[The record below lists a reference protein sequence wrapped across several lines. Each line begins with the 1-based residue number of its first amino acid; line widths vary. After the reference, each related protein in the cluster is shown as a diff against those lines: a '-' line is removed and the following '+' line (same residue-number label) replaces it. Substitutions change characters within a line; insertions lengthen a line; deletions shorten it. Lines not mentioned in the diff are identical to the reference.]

1 MKRGI
6 YRSFAEF
13 AGKDNRFF
21 EEVAIL
27 SFLKK
32 ITIRWDR
39 VKKTDTFPFNIPAI
53 KSLQVLDTDFNVV
66 FFVGE
71 NGTGKS
77 TLLEAIGSK
86 CGFGTLG
93 GNKNYV
99 FEDSDSLSL
108 EKFLTL
114 AWLPKVTNGFFL
126 RAETFYDFACRLDQM
141 AREDGGV
148 VYAPYGGNSLNEQSH
163 GEAFLALFNNHFN
176 RQGLYI
182 LDEPEAALSPQRQ
195 FAFLRIINQLEQR
208 GKAQFIIAT
217 HSPIIMAYP
226 GAVIYSFDGTRV
238 SRINYEETE
247 HYQLTKA
254 FLNDRE
260 RFLMH
265 LFAD

>member
-1 MKRGI
+1 M
-6 YRSFAEF
+6 
-13 AGKDNRFF
+13 
-21 EEVAIL
+21 

-32 ITIRWDR
+32 ITVHWER
-39 VKKTDTFPFNIPAI
+39 VAGKDTYPFNIPAL
-53 KSLQVLDTDFNVV
+53 KSLQELDTNYNVV
-66 FFVGE
+66 FFIGE

-77 TLLEAIGSK
+77 TLLEAVAAK
-86 CGFGTLG
+86 CGFGLLG
-93 GNKNYV
+93 GGKNFV
-99 FEDSDSLSL
+99 FNEESSPTFEEILS
-108 EKFLTL
+108 L
-114 AWLPKVTNGFFL
+114 AWLPKVTSGFFL

-148 VYAPYGGNSLNEQSH
+148 VYAPYGGSSLNEQSH
-163 GEAFLALFNNHFN
+163 GEAFLALFNNRFN

-195 FAFLRIINQLEQR
+195 FAFLRIINQLEQK
-208 GKAQFIIAT
+208 GKAQFIMAT

-226 GAVIYSFDGTRV
+226 GAVIYSFDGARV

-260 RFLMH
+260 RFFMH